1 MEPWNAD
8 MMGFEKQRNLQIPT
22 FHYSTIPSFPSFLVD
37 WVRVS
42 NYIPIMPMQ
51 DPIDEI
57 LGSGSPLAR
66 LIENF
71 ECRPS
76 QRQMAGLI
84 RRALQEKTKAIIEAG
99 TGTGKTL
106 GYLVPLV
113 LSGKK
118 AVISTGTKNLQE
130 QIIFKDIP
138 LLGKARGK
146 DVDAMMMK
154 GRKNYL
160 CLHRY
165 HQYFSRPKLGEQE
178 IKRKMDRWRTDT
190 TFGDF
195 AELAWMREDD
205 PLRDALSS
213 SSEQCLGAEC
223 LHWGECFLNRLRQNA
238 LQAQIVIVNHHLFFA
253 DLMVKKG
260 GFGEII
266 PRFQVAVFDEA
277 HALEEVAT
285 TYFGKSI
292 STNQLLEL
300 ANDLE
305 KELDHLHGGKRK
317 EIQKRLE
324 MIRSG
329 SERLW
334 GLFGEEADR
343 GRLSNGTMKAMERGA
358 CHEITRALGLI
369 HEKSGFEGS
378 GTASDQTLAD
388 RAGDLRDKLDGILT
402 TRDPGWLK
410 WYEKRKKTLVIHA
423 SPLDISQSMKE
434 SLYEKVKT
442 LVFTSATL
450 STGGNFDYFRSRLG
464 LEEDALQGICPS
476 HFNFKAQALLYVPG
490 DLPLPQ
496 EVFFSERLARRIE
509 KILQITSG
517 RALVLF
523 TSYNNLNAVY
533 DFLKGRIPYTLFK
546 QGEAPR
552 NKLLESFKKD
562 THSVLLA
569 TGSFWQGVDVP
580 GEALSCLIID
590 KLPFDS
596 PGDPLVA
603 ARIDL
608 ARSRGGNPFM
618 EYQLPAAIIALK
630 QGLGRLIRKGS
641 DRGVLSV
648 LDARMIR
655 SRYGRFFLQSL
666 PEIPLTQDM
675 EDLRRFFE
683 RS

>member
-1 MEPWNAD
+1 MS
-8 MMGFEKQRNLQIPT
+8 QR
-22 FHYSTIPSFPSFLVD
+22 
-37 WVRVS
+37 
-42 NYIPIMPMQ
+42 
-51 DPIDEI
+51 DPLDAI

-71 ECRPS
+71 ERRPS
-76 QRQMAGLI
+76 QIQMAGLI
-84 RRALQEKTKAIIEAG
+84 RRALQEKSKVIIEAG
-99 TGTGKTL
+99 TGTGKTF
-106 GYLVPLV
+106 GYLVPVV

-118 AVISTGTKNLQE
+118 TVLSTGTKNLQE
-130 QIIFKDIP
+130 QILLKDIP
-138 LLGKARGK
+138 LLGAALGK
-146 DVDAMMMK
+146 EVEAVMMK
-154 GRKNYL
+154 GRRNYL

-165 HQYFSRPKLGEQE
+165 HQYFSRPEMGKVET
-178 IKRKMDRWRTDT
+178 KREMDRWCEET
-190 TFGDF
+190 TVGDF
-195 AELAWMREDD
+195 AELPWMGEED

-213 SSEQCLGAEC
+213 SSEQCLGAQC

-277 HALEEVAT
+277 HTLEEIAT
-285 TYFGKSI
+285 TYFGRSL

-300 ANDLE
+300 AADLE
-305 KELDHLHGGKRK
+305 RELDHLRGGEREEIRKRM
-317 EIQKRLE
+317 E

-334 GLFGEEADR
+334 GLFRDGEDR
-343 GRLSNGTMKAMERGA
+343 GRLGNETLNALEGGVCREMG
-358 CHEITRALGLI
+358 RALGFI
-369 HEKSGFEGS
+369 REKSSFEAS
-378 GTASDQTLAD
+378 GTATRQALAE
-388 RAGDLRDKLDGILT
+388 RAGELRDKLDGILAS
-402 TRDPGWLK
+402 RDPGLLR

-423 SPLDISQSMKE
+423 SPLDISQSMRE
-434 SLYEKVKT
+434 SLYEKAKT

-450 STGGNFDYFRSRLG
+450 STAGNFDYFRSRLG
-464 LEEDALQGICPS
+464 LEEEVLEGIYPS
-476 HFNFKAQALLYVPG
+476 HFNFKEQALLYVPG

-496 EVFFSERLARRIE
+496 EAFFAERLAQRIE
-509 KILQITSG
+509 SILKITSG

-523 TSYNNLNAVY
+523 TSYSNLNAVY
-533 DFLKGRIPYTLFK
+533 ALLKGRIPYTLFK
-546 QGEAPR
+546 QGETPR
-552 NKLLESFKKD
+552 NLLLEAFKKD

-580 GEALSCLIID
+580 GEALSCLIVD

-608 ARSRGGNPFM
+608 VRSRGGNPFM

-648 LDARMIR
+648 LDVRMIR
-655 SRYGRFFLQSL
+655 SRYGRFFFQSL
-666 PEIPLTQDM
+666 PEIPLTQDL
-675 EDLRRFFE
+675 EDLRRFFVLE
-683 RS
+683 L